1 MSTVHLARGRVQ
13 PVWAGH
19 PWVYAQAID
28 HVEGAP
34 APGDVVDVVDPEGRH
49 HGRGYWSPRSA
60 IPVRIATRDR
70 NDPLDGP
77 SIGRKI
83 EAARALRKRF
93 GLPSIETTGYRLVH
107 AEGDGLPGLVVDV
120 LGKVAVV
127 QMLTIGMKRREDD
140 VFAHVAR
147 VADVETVIEVASEKA
162 AGIEGFV
169 AETRVARGPEPK
181 SIELLERGMSFEV
194 PSVIT
199 QKTGFYF
206 DQRDNRALVEAL
218 APGMRVLDLYTFVGA
233 FALFAARGGAQT
245 VTAVDSAVTAI
256 TTGARMAHR
265 HGLASKVT
273 FERADAK
280 DEMERLHRRHET
292 FDLVILDPPKLAPTA
307 KHLDK
312 ARMLYRKLNADAA
325 RLVAPGGFLLSCSC
339 SGAMELEDFKRT
351 AVMGAR
357 DAHRD
362 LVLVRTGE
370 QGVDHPSPAAFPEG
384 RYLKAC
390 LYRVVP

>member
-70 NDPLDGP
+70 HDPLDGP
-77 SIGRKI
+77 SIARKI
-83 EAARALRKRF
+83 EAARELRRRF
-93 GLPSIETTGYRLVH
+93 HLPSVDTTGYRLVH
-107 AEGDGLPGLVVDV
+107 AEGDALPGLVVDV
-120 LGKVAVV
+120 LGSVAVV
-127 QMLTIGMKRREDD
+127 QLLTIGMKRREDD

-147 VADVETVIEVASEKA
+147 VAEVETVIEVANEKTA
-162 AGIEGFV
+162 AIEGFV
-169 AETRVARGPEPK
+169 AETRVVRGPERT
-181 SIELLERGMSFEV
+181 SIELLERGMAFEV
-194 PSVIT
+194 PGAIT

-206 DQRDNRALVEAL
+206 DQRDNRALVEQL

-233 FALFAARGGAQT
+233 FALFAARGGAEH
-245 VTAVDSAVTAI
+245 VTAVDSAAPAI
-256 TTGARMAHR
+256 TVGARLAHR
-265 HGLASKVT
+265 HGYAARVS

-280 DEMERLHRRHET
+280 DEMERLHKKRAQ
-292 FDLVILDPPKLAPTA
+292 FDLVILDPPKLAPSA

-312 ARMLYRKLNADAA
+312 ARMLYRKLNGDAA

-339 SGAMELEDFKRT
+339 SGAMELADFKRT
-351 AVMGAR
+351 AVLGAR
-357 DAHRD
+357 DVNRD
-362 LVLVRTGE
+362 LVLVKTGE
-370 QGVDHPSPAAFPEG
+370 QGPDHPSPAAFPEG

-390 LYRVVP
+390 LFEVRA

>member
-1 MSTVHLARGRVQ
+1 VATVHLARGRVQ

-28 HVEGAP
+28 RVEGAP
-34 APGDVVDVVDPEGRH
+34 APGDVVDVVDHEDRFQ
-49 HGRGYWSPRSA
+49 GRGYWSPRSA

-70 NDPLDGP
+70 SDPLDGP
-77 SIGRKI
+77 WIGRRI
-83 EAARALRKRF
+83 EAARALRRRF
-93 GLPSIETTGYRLVH
+93 GLPSVDTTGYRLVN

-120 LGKVAVV
+120 LGDVAVV
-127 QMLTIGMKRREDD
+127 QLLTIGMKRREDD

-147 VADVETVIEVASEKA
+147 IAEATTVIEVANEKTA
-162 AGIEGFV
+162 MLEGFDAQTHV
-169 AETRVARGPEPK
+169 VRGPERA
-181 SIELLERGMSFEV
+181 SIDVLERGLAFEV
-194 PSVIT
+194 PGAIT

-206 DQRDNRALVEAL
+206 DQRDNRAMVESIAS
-218 APGMRVLDLYTFVGA
+218 GMRVLDLYTYVGA

-245 VTAVDSAVTAI
+245 VVAVDSAIAAI
-256 TTGARMAHR
+256 TNGARTAHR
-265 HGLASKVT
+265 HGFASRVT

-292 FDLVILDPPKLAPTA
+292 FDLVILDPPKLAPSI
-307 KHLDK
+307 KHLDR

-325 RLVAPGGFLLSCSC
+325 RLVAPGGYLLSCSC
-339 SGAMELEDFKRT
+339 SGAMELGDFKRT
-351 AVMGAR
+351 AVLGAR
-357 DAHRD
+357 DANRD

-370 QGVDHPSPAAFPEG
+370 QGVDHPSPAAFPEA

-390 LYRVVP
+390 LFRVTP

>member
-1 MSTVHLARGRVQ
+1 MQ

-28 HVEGAP
+28 RVEGAP

-70 NDPLDGP
+70 NDPLDG
-77 SIGRKI
+77 SSLGRKI
-83 EAARALRKRF
+83 EAARAMRRRF
-93 GLPSIETTGYRLVH
+93 GLPSVDTTGYRLVH

-120 LGKVAVV
+120 LGSVAVV
-127 QMLTIGMKRREDD
+127 QLLTIGMKRREDE

-147 VADVETVIEVASEKA
+147 VAEVATVIEVASEKA
-162 AGIEGFV
+162 ANIEGFV
-169 AETRVARGPEPK
+169 AETRVVRGPDPGP
-181 SIELLERGMSFEV
+181 IELLERGMSFEV

-206 DQRDNRALVEAL
+206 DQRDNRACVESIAR
-218 APGMRVLDLYTFVGA
+218 GMRVLDLYTYVGA
-233 FALFAARGGAQT
+233 FALFAARGGAES
-245 VTAVDSAVTAI
+245 VTAVDSAAPAI
-256 TTGARMAHR
+256 AVGARMAHR
-265 HGLASKVT
+265 HGLAGRVV

-280 DEMERLHRRHET
+280 DEMERLARKHER

-307 KHLDK
+307 KHLDQ
-312 ARMLYRKLNADAA
+312 ARPLYRKLNADAA
-325 RLVAPGGFLLSCSC
+325 KLVAPGGFLLSCSC
-339 SGAMELEDFKRT
+339 SGAMELEDFRKT
-351 AVMGAR
+351 VVMGAR

-362 LVLVRTGE
+362 LVLLRSGE
-370 QGVDHPSPAAFPEG
+370 QGIDHPSPAAFPEG
-384 RYLKAC
+384 RYLKS
-390 LYRVVP
+390 LLFKVTP

>member
-28 HVEGAP
+28 RVEGAP
-34 APGDVVDVVDPEGRH
+34 APGDVVDVLDPEGRH

-83 EAARALRKRF
+83 EVAKAMRKRF
-93 GLPSIETTGYRLVH
+93 GLPSVDTTGYRLVH

-120 LGKVAVV
+120 LGNTAVV
-127 QMLTIGMKRREDD
+127 QLLTIGMKRREDD
-140 VFAHVAR
+140 VFGHVAR
-147 VADVETVIEVASEKA
+147 ITGVETIIEVANEKTA
-162 AGIEGFV
+162 TIEGFV
-169 AETRVARGPEPK
+169 AETRVVRGPERA
-181 SIELLERGMSFEV
+181 SIEVLERGLSFEI
-194 PSVIT
+194 SGAIT

-206 DQRDNRALVEAL
+206 DQRDNRALVESIAS
-218 APGMRVLDLYTFVGA
+218 GMRVLDLYTFVGA
-233 FALFAARGGAQT
+233 FSLFAARGGAVA
-245 VTAVDSAVTAI
+245 VTAVDSAVAAI
-256 TTGARMAHR
+256 TVGARMAHR
-265 HGLASKVT
+265 HGYASRIS

-280 DEMERLHRRHET
+280 DEMERLHRKHEQ
-292 FDLVILDPPKLAPTA
+292 FDLVILDPPKLAPTI
-307 KHLDK
+307 KSLDK

-325 RLVAPGGFLLSCSC
+325 RLVAPGGYLLSCSC
-339 SGAMELEDFKRT
+339 SGAMELADFKKT

-357 DAHRD
+357 DAQRD
-362 LVLVRTGE
+362 LVLVKTGE

-390 LYRVVP
+390 LFRVTP